1 MASYLW
7 VRGQTWFFQLRPP
20 SDLTSF
26 LGPTPF
32 IVRLPVQTRREASRC
47 ARHLAGLAERWF
59 SVMRYRGFSRLRVH
73 SDSGGDDSW
82 TDQDYRESQAALRKR
97 FLDTLLT
104 EVQDLNREAAER
116 EALSRDPE
124 GDSAAELKSV
134 AEKQKQII
142 ANLMSG
148 WNVFA
153 KELLADYETLF
164 ADMQFNSHAF
174 RSTTQELE
182 ELNENYKDDL
192 HDWKQRVSKINA
204 RDPYR
209 VIYRFE
215 EAV

>member
-1 MASYLW
+1 
-7 VRGQTWFFQLRPP
+7 
-20 SDLTSF
+20 
-26 LGPTPF
+26 
-32 IVRLPVQTRREASRC
+32 
-47 ARHLAGLAERWF
+47 
-59 SVMRYRGFSRLRVH
+59 MRYRGFSRLRVH

-82 TDQDYRESQAALRKR
+82 TDQDYPESQAALRKR

-164 ADMQFNSHAF
+164 ADMQFNTLFEAPR
-174 RSTTQELE
+174 RSWR
-182 ELNENYKDDL
+182 N
-192 HDWKQRVSKINA
+192 
-204 RDPYR
+204 
-209 VIYRFE
+209 
-215 EAV
+215 